1 MFRVFFIWVILGFW
15 FSGANALT
23 FKSGQSLS
31 QSKQWQFIEMPDS
44 PIDNLTLPTKF
55 PIEVNNRYSEKNRRS
70 LKHKLRDDFY
80 FQNDTVNKC
89 ITNSETL
96 ISPFDKTYG
105 CPFLFALDFYRTG
118 SVESFT
124 TFLLNIAR
132 QDALQYRV
140 LPNDF
145 SPARYQSRAILST
158 SSAFYAL
165 YYDFF
170 DFSSEERDLVDTYLL
185 DQIKSMN
192 MDEVGEYKNSTF
204 CNPRNHDIIG
214 VNRPGRV
221 DINTCESNRWKATVA
236 QLLMGM
242 RFQDEELFK
251 RGIYNTRFMLLLF
264 DERGIFV
271 PWATR
276 GALAIH
282 YSFDVPAFLTT
293 LTEIYHALGYDFLN
307 HELENRLLVKDIYPL
322 YFDILFKDKN
332 ILKSYSD
339 RQWAQKGESYSRYLK
354 RSTVSE
360 AKRWHLTK
368 SQIARESYR
377 FIREH
382 GQQFS
387 DMIECDYQTRDS
399 SNEPKRIMSGFNLID
414 QYDLYLMNQSKYD
427 PHKEETCLAS
437 KHKSSSLEP
446 VKLTSPKPSPDFD
459 WSQDKYNGS
468 YDISWF
474 AENVHDPNVWI
485 KGAVDKVVLA
495 NGKGT
500 FITATEG
507 LPGNKIQRS
516 SLNISYFG
524 DNGKIILSGELGL
537 FEAERKYPTEL
548 IGFIDA
554 DFIIARWQ
562 EGDRIKLSIKKSP

>member
-1 MFRVFFIWVILGFW
+1 
-15 FSGANALT
+15 
-23 FKSGQSLS
+23 
-31 QSKQWQFIEMPDS
+31 
-44 PIDNLTLPTKF
+44 
-55 PIEVNNRYSEKNRRS
+55 
-70 LKHKLRDDFY
+70 
-80 FQNDTVNKC
+80 
-89 ITNSETL
+89 
-96 ISPFDKTYG
+96 
-105 CPFLFALDFYRTG
+105 
-118 SVESFT
+118 
-124 TFLLNIAR
+124 
-132 QDALQYRV
+132 
-140 LPNDF
+140 
-145 SPARYQSRAILST
+145 
-158 SSAFYAL
+158 
-165 YYDFF
+165 
-170 DFSSEERDLVDTYLL
+170 
-185 DQIKSMN
+185 
-192 MDEVGEYKNSTF
+192 
-204 CNPRNHDIIG
+204 
-214 VNRPGRV
+214 
-221 DINTCESNRWKATVA
+221 
-236 QLLMGM
+236 
-242 RFQDEELFK
+242 
-251 RGIYNTRFMLLLF
+251 
-264 DERGIFV
+264 
-271 PWATR
+271 
-276 GALAIH
+276 
-282 YSFDVPAFLTT
+282 
-293 LTEIYHALGYDFLN
+293 
-307 HELENRLLVKDIYPL
+307 
-322 YFDILFKDKN
+322 
-332 ILKSYSD
+332 
-339 RQWAQKGESYSRYLK
+339 
-354 RSTVSE
+354 
-360 AKRWHLTK
+360 
-368 SQIARESYR
+368 
-377 FIREH
+377 
-382 GQQFS
+382 
-387 DMIECDYQTRDS
+387 MIECDYQTRDS